1 MFSLA
6 RLSCFVAVAEE
17 LHFGRAAERLHMTQ
31 PPLSRQ
37 IQQLESELG
46 VQLIDRT
53 TRTVTLT
60 PAGVAF
66 LPDARRI
73 LQLAEGAA
81 QTVKRIP
88 EGDLGTVV
96 VGFTAASA
104 HVVFPRLLSAA
115 REKLPDVKLD
125 LREMVT
131 AVQLEGLMTG
141 EVDLGMARPPVKR
154 PGLVSRPLLHEQ
166 LIAALPE
173 DHPLAGLNRQLTLN
187 DLDDQDVIMYSPV
200 QARYFNELLI
210 STFTIAGASPR
221 YVQYVTQ
228 VHTMLVLVRTGIGI
242 ALVPASAATLH
253 PDGVVFRTIGA
264 FRERPVELDAVWRGD
279 STNPAL
285 LRLLRDVLPQREWT
299 TDDLVEDVSGS
310 RIDRVPLIADI
321 EMPSTSS
328 WSERPALAPAKARC
342 RSRREGRQHRIRGR
356 LGVGRQ
362 GQIRPNNKR
371 HIVIRVMTDKGV
383 EPRQLA
389 AVVVHGAVG
398 LKC

>member
-6 RLSCFVAVAEE
+6 RLSCFIAVAEE

-37 IQQLESELG
+37 IQQLETELG

-53 TRTVTLT
+53 TRSVTLT

-73 LQLAEGAA
+73 LQLAESAA
-81 QTVKRIP
+81 LTVRRVP
-88 EGDLGTVV
+88 AGDLGTVV

-104 HVVFPRLLSAA
+104 HAVLPRLLEQTRSI
-115 REKLPDVKLD
+115 LPDVKLE
-125 LREMVT
+125 LREMVSS
-131 AVQLEGLMTG
+131 VQVEALMSG
-141 EVDLGMARPPVKR
+141 EIDLGMARPPLKR
-154 PGLVSRPLLHEQ
+154 PGIVSRPLLHEQ
-166 LIAALPE
+166 LVAALPAG
-173 DHPLAGLNRQLTLN
+173 HPLTEQARELTLN
-187 DLDDQDVIMYSPV
+187 DLDGQDFVMYSPV

-264 FRERPVELDAVWRGD
+264 FRERPVELDAVWRRD

-285 LRLLRDVLPQREWT
+285 MRVLKDVLPQQEWT
-299 TDDLVEDVSGS
+299 TDDLVE
-310 RIDRVPLIADI
+310 
-321 EMPSTSS
+321 
-328 WSERPALAPAKARC
+328 
-342 RSRREGRQHRIRGR
+342 
-356 LGVGRQ
+356 GV
-362 GQIRPNNKR
+362 
-371 HIVIRVMTDKGV
+371 D
-383 EPRQLA
+383 
-389 AVVVHGAVG
+389 
-398 LKC
+398 

>member
-1 MFSLA
+1 VFSFA
-6 RLSCFVAVAEE
+6 RLSCFIAVAEE

-37 IQQLESELG
+37 IQQLEGELG

-53 TRTVTLT
+53 TRSVTLT

-81 QTVKRIP
+81 MTVRRVP
-88 EGDLGTVV
+88 AGDLGTVV

-104 HVVFPRLLSAA
+104 HVVLPLLLEEA
-115 REKLPDVKLD
+115 REKLPDVKLE

-131 AVQLEGLMTG
+131 SVQLEGLLNG
-141 EVDLGMARPPVKR
+141 ELDLGMARPPVKR

-166 LIAALPE
+166 LIAALPMG
-173 DHPLAGLNRQLTLN
+173 HPLADLGRQLTLN
-187 DLDDQDVIMYSPV
+187 DLDGEDVIMYSPV
-200 QARYFNELLI
+200 QARYFNQLLI
-210 STFTIAGASPR
+210 STFTIAGATPR

-228 VHTMLVLVRTGIGI
+228 VHTMLVLVRSQIGI

-253 PDGVVFRTIGA
+253 PEGVVFRSIGA

-299 TDDLVEDVSGS
+299 TDGLVDE
-310 RIDRVPLIADI
+310 
-321 EMPSTSS
+321 
-328 WSERPALAPAKARC
+328 
-342 RSRREGRQHRIRGR
+342 
-356 LGVGRQ
+356 
-362 GQIRPNNKR
+362 
-371 HIVIRVMTDKGV
+371 
-383 EPRQLA
+383 
-389 AVVVHGAVG
+389 AVG
-398 LKC
+398 

>member
-6 RLSCFVAVAEE
+6 RLSCFIAVAEE

-37 IQQLESELG
+37 IQQLENELG

-53 TRTVTLT
+53 TRSVTLT

-81 QTVKRIP
+81 LTVKRVP
-88 EGDLGTVV
+88 AGDLGTVV

-104 HVVFPRLLSAA
+104 HAVLPRLLDKA
-115 REKLPDVKLD
+115 REQLPDVQLE

-131 AVQLEGLMTG
+131 AAQIEGLMTG
-141 EVDLGMARPPVKR
+141 ELDLGMARPPLKR

-166 LIAALPE
+166 LVAAVPSAHPLAALP
-173 DHPLAGLNRQLTLN
+173 RQLTLT
-187 DLDDQDVIMYSPV
+187 DLDGQDVIMYSPV
-200 QARYFNELLI
+200 EARYFNELLI
-210 STFTIAGASPR
+210 STFTIAGATPR

-228 VHTMLVLVRTGIGI
+228 VHTMLVLVRSGIGI

-253 PDGVVFRTIGA
+253 PNDVVFRSVGA

-285 LRLLRDVLPQREWT
+285 LRLLRDVLPAREWT
-299 TDDLVEDVSGS
+299 TDDLVE
-310 RIDRVPLIADI
+310 
-321 EMPSTSS
+321 E
-328 WSERPALAPAKARC
+328 
-342 RSRREGRQHRIRGR
+342 
-356 LGVGRQ
+356 
-362 GQIRPNNKR
+362 
-371 HIVIRVMTDKGV
+371 
-383 EPRQLA
+383 
-389 AVVVHGAVG
+389 VVV
-398 LKC
+398 

>member
-1 MFSLA
+1 VFSLA
-6 RLSCFVAVAEE
+6 RLSCFIAVAEE

-37 IQQLESELG
+37 IQQLETELG

-53 TRTVTLT
+53 TRSVTLT

-81 QTVKRIP
+81 LTVKRVP
-88 EGDLGTVV
+88 AGDLGTVV

-104 HVVFPRLLSAA
+104 HAVLPRLLDSARA
-115 REKLPDVKLD
+115 HLPDVKLE
-125 LREMVT
+125 LREMVS
-131 AVQLEGLMTG
+131 AAQIEGLMTG
-141 EVDLGMARPPVKR
+141 ELDLGMARPPLKR

-166 LIAALPE
+166 LVAALPT
-173 DHPLAGLNRQLTLN
+173 DHPLAQLPRQLTLT
-187 DLDDQDVIMYSPV
+187 DLDGQDVIMYSPV

-210 STFTIAGASPR
+210 STFTIAGATPR

-228 VHTMLVLVRTGIGI
+228 VHTMLVLVRSGIGI

-253 PDGVVFRTIGA
+253 PDGVVFRSIGA

-285 LRLLRDVLPQREWT
+285 LRLLRDVLPPREWT
-299 TDDLVEDVSGS
+299 TDELIEDVF
-310 RIDRVPLIADI
+310 A
-321 EMPSTSS
+321 
-328 WSERPALAPAKARC
+328 
-342 RSRREGRQHRIRGR
+342 
-356 LGVGRQ
+356 
-362 GQIRPNNKR
+362 
-371 HIVIRVMTDKGV
+371 
-383 EPRQLA
+383 
-389 AVVVHGAVG
+389 
-398 LKC
+398 

>member
-37 IQQLESELG
+37 VQQLENELG

-60 PAGVAF
+60 PAGAAF

-88 EGDLGTVV
+88 AGDLGTVV

-104 HVVFPRLLSAA
+104 HAVLPRLLERM
-115 REKLPDVKLD
+115 RERLPDVKLD

-131 AVQLEGLMTG
+131 AAQIDGLMTG
-141 EVDLGMARPPVKR
+141 ELDLGMARPPLKR

-166 LIAALPE
+166 LVAALPAG
-173 DHPLAGLNRQLTLN
+173 HPLTDMSRQLTLT
-187 DLDDQDVIMYSPV
+187 DLDGQDVIMYSPV

-210 STFTIAGASPR
+210 STFTIAGATPR

-228 VHTMLVLVRTGIGI
+228 VHTMLVLVRSGIGI

-253 PDGVVFRTIGA
+253 PEGVVFKPIGA

-285 LRLLRDVLPQREWT
+285 LRVLKDVLPQQEWT
-299 TDDLVEDVSGS
+299 TDDLVEGVS
-310 RIDRVPLIADI
+310 
-321 EMPSTSS
+321 
-328 WSERPALAPAKARC
+328 
-342 RSRREGRQHRIRGR
+342 
-356 LGVGRQ
+356 
-362 GQIRPNNKR
+362 
-371 HIVIRVMTDKGV
+371 
-383 EPRQLA
+383 
-389 AVVVHGAVG
+389 
-398 LKC
+398 

>member
-1 MFSLA
+1 
-6 RLSCFVAVAEE
+6 
-17 LHFGRAAERLHMTQ
+17 MTQ

-37 IQQLESELG
+37 IQQIEGELG

-53 TRTVTLT
+53 TRSVTLT

-81 QTVKRIP
+81 MTVKRVP
-88 EGDLGTVV
+88 AGDLGTVV

-104 HVVFPRLLSAA
+104 HVVLPLLLEEA
-115 REKLPDVKLD
+115 REKLPDVKLE

-131 AVQLEGLMTG
+131 SVQLEGLLNG
-141 EVDLGMARPPVKR
+141 ELDLGMARPPVKR

-166 LIAALPE
+166 LIAALPMG
-173 DHPLAGLNRQLTLN
+173 HPLADLGRQLTLN
-187 DLDDQDVIMYSPV
+187 DLDGEDVIMYSPV
-200 QARYFNELLI
+200 QARYFNQLLI
-210 STFTIAGASPR
+210 STFTIAGATPR

-228 VHTMLVLVRTGIGI
+228 VHTMLVLVRSQIGI

-253 PDGVVFRTIGA
+253 PEGVVFRSIGA

-299 TDDLVEDVSGS
+299 TDGLVE
-310 RIDRVPLIADI
+310 
-321 EMPSTSS
+321 E
-328 WSERPALAPAKARC
+328 
-342 RSRREGRQHRIRGR
+342 
-356 LGVGRQ
+356 
-362 GQIRPNNKR
+362 
-371 HIVIRVMTDKGV
+371 
-383 EPRQLA
+383 
-389 AVVVHGAVG
+389 AVG
-398 LKC
+398 

>member
-1 MFSLA
+1 VFSFA
-6 RLSCFVAVAEE
+6 RLSCFIAVAEE

-37 IQQLESELG
+37 IQQLEGELG

-53 TRTVTLT
+53 TRSVTLT

-81 QTVKRIP
+81 MTVKRVP
-88 EGDLGTVV
+88 AGDLGTVV

-104 HVVFPRLLSAA
+104 HVVLPLLLEEA
-115 REKLPDVKLD
+115 REKLPDVKLE

-131 AVQLEGLMTG
+131 SVQLESLLNG
-141 EVDLGMARPPVKR
+141 ELDLGMARPPVKR

-166 LIAALPE
+166 LIAALPMG
-173 DHPLAGLNRQLTLN
+173 HPLADLGRQLTLN
-187 DLDDQDVIMYSPV
+187 DLDGEDVIMYSPV
-200 QARYFNELLI
+200 QARYFNQLLI
-210 STFTIAGASPR
+210 STFTIAGATPR

-228 VHTMLVLVRTGIGI
+228 VHTMLVLVRSQIGI

-253 PDGVVFRTIGA
+253 PEGVVFRSIGA

-299 TDDLVEDVSGS
+299 TDGLVE
-310 RIDRVPLIADI
+310 
-321 EMPSTSS
+321 E
-328 WSERPALAPAKARC
+328 
-342 RSRREGRQHRIRGR
+342 
-356 LGVGRQ
+356 
-362 GQIRPNNKR
+362 
-371 HIVIRVMTDKGV
+371 
-383 EPRQLA
+383 
-389 AVVVHGAVG
+389 AVG
-398 LKC
+398 